1 MPLASTYALQ
11 WHGPGLGAAID
22 LCTPTAVAT
31 LKGNG
36 NLRATDLATPAA
48 YARINLGKQLRAT
61 NIATPTAAATLKGR
75 GRIAAVG
82 KIGVITQDDVT
93 GAVLEAKVEGNYTLK
108 EALRLLLA
116 VAAGKTDITDLG
128 GGAATVKF
136 RDVNDTKDRVTA
148 SMTGSERTSVTKD
161 VS

>member
-1 MPLASTYALQ
+1 MPLASTFALQ

-22 LCTPTAVAT
+22 LCTPDAVAT

-36 NLRATDLATPAA
+36 NLRAVNVNAPTA

-61 NIATPTAAATLKGR
+61 DTTAPSASASLKGK

-93 GAVLEAKVEGNYTLK
+93 GAVLEAKVEGNYSLK
-108 EALRLLLA
+108 DALRLLLA

-128 GGAATVKF
+128 GGNATVKF

-161 VS
+161 AS